1 MEHGFN
7 MNDKN
12 FSLMKNWKE
21 IYEHVNK
28 KHGGNMDHFAKYIAI
43 YSTIYVLI
51 MCGVVY
57 MITQI

>member
-1 MEHGFN
+1 
-7 MNDKN
+7 
-12 FSLMKNWKE
+12 
-21 IYEHVNK
+21 
-28 KHGGNMDHFAKYIAI
+28 MDHFAKYITL